1 MEKKFYIYWDEDY
14 NGSDRDELLEIVSS
28 EEEKEK
34 FIEDWCTRKAG
45 VLLHGLVAE
54 DRKHVLNLFRKQLF
68 VMNEPRYK

>member
-1 MEKKFYIYWDEDY
+1 MKYYIYWDEDY
-14 NGSDRDELLEIVSS
+14 NGSDRDELLEIAPS

-45 VLLHGLVAE
+45 VLLHGLTAD
-54 DRKHVLNLFRKQLF
+54 DRKLVLNQFRKQLF

>member
-14 NGSDRDELLEIVSS
+14 NGSDRDELLDIVNS

-34 FIEDWCTRKAG
+34 FIDDWCTKKADS
-45 VLLHGLVAE
+45 LLYGLNDEAREV
-54 DRKHVLNLFRKQLF
+54 VLNQFRKQLF